1 MMMKKSKKIM
11 MKMIQVKPVEEDRR
25 PSAVYLNVIVR
36 GAKENG
42 LPKVI
47 IIIIISEICIIYRCE
62 ILLFAGVHREAGIN
76 WAQWLSR
83 RGGGDHRPSRENQNS
98 RLNRLY
104 FVVFIFLTELPR
116 DLIINGYTLKK
127 KNLQIWE
134 IFTKWWLHLCHYHGN
149 VLLSWTHQVLSRNSQ
164 LARCIVDK
172 GFLKIGFDFMKRADD
187 FRPPLAWLSR
197 GGGGGVMTGGACFG

>member
-1 MMMKKSKKIM
+1 MIMMMMKKTMMVMMMKKSKKIM

-76 WAQWLSR
+76 
-83 RGGGDHRPSRENQNS
+83 
-98 RLNRLY
+98 
-104 FVVFIFLTELPR
+104 
-116 DLIINGYTLKK
+116 
-127 KNLQIWE
+127 
-134 IFTKWWLHLCHYHGN
+134 
-149 VLLSWTHQVLSRNSQ
+149 
-164 LARCIVDK
+164 
-172 GFLKIGFDFMKRADD
+172 
-187 FRPPLAWLSR
+187 
-197 GGGGGVMTGGACFG
+197 